1 MAYFNSNKSL
11 DFWRDELC
19 NSNLTKLYLHK
30 NIKFLDINQTLKKSL
45 DILVGIIIHFKTAI
59 RKKGY
64 HLTALIYVKICACGI
79 LKMLTYKNYFS

>member
-30 NIKFLDINQTLKKSL
+30 NIKFLDINQTLKKTL
-45 DILVGIIIHFKTAI
+45 
-59 RKKGY
+59 R
-64 HLTALIYVKICACGI
+64 
-79 LKMLTYKNYFS
+79 YFSRYHNTF